1 MERVIAHEGQL
12 ALISWNDGTVP
23 NTMFHSISLLNLGPS
38 HAVLTGFGF
47 STTDEET
54 EMIQGEYA
62 LIGPGKSN
70 TVLDA
75 QIYREWHQLV
85 RAVNEEI
92 STLINALPEYLF
104 TVTALTDLG
113 DSKLSV
119 PLVSVRTS
127 LGIRVFS
134 LFDGEKPS
142 QDGGA
147 ET

>member
-1 MERVIAHEGQL
+1 MEKVIAHEGQL
-12 ALISWNDGTVP
+12 VFVSWNDGTAP
-23 NTMFHSISLLNLGPS
+23 KTMFHSISLLNLGPS
-38 HAVLTGFGF
+38 HVVLTGFGF

-54 EMIQGEYA
+54 EMIQDEYA

-127 LGIRVFS
+127 LGIRAFS

-142 QDGGA
+142 RDGGA